1 MGLSSKERERIK
13 RSKSSWSNGFLVTNA
28 LVYKEGGDVKNL
40 YEFNKNKIFTIIIII
55 YSVLELFVIEE
66 QKIYILLFFDSRL
79 IARLNNISIILI
91 LN

>member
-28 LVYKEGGDVKNL
+28 LVHGGGGDVKNL
-40 YEFNKNKIFTIIIII
+40 YEFNKNKIFTIIII